1 MAHERALF
9 FMLKSRFLVNL
20 VVSDS
25 PQRPYQIQR
34 MVLPMKIKVSQLSNR
49 VHEVKVTN
57 RILRNT
63 LKYQLSMAE
72 SDDVE
77 NKSFTEQLHASL
89 NAVNSNTDFIVDT
102 LNLNKAEKEKLDD
115 LSFAETVKIAT
126 RVALRVQGL
135 SDEDIDMSAK
145 KADAS
150 KSEDE
155 DN

>member
-1 MAHERALF
+1 
-9 FMLKSRFLVNL
+9 
-20 VVSDS
+20 
-25 PQRPYQIQR
+25 
-34 MVLPMKIKVSQLSNR
+34 MKIKVSQLSNR

-72 SDDVE
+72 SDDAE
-77 NKSFTEQLHASL
+77 GKSFAEQLHDSL
-89 NAVNSNTDFIVDT
+89 NAVNNNENFIVDT
-102 LNLNKAEKEKLDD
+102 LNLNKSEKEKLDD

-150 KSEDE
+150 KSKDE
-155 DN
+155 EA

>member
-1 MAHERALF
+1 
-9 FMLKSRFLVNL
+9 
-20 VVSDS
+20 
-25 PQRPYQIQR
+25 
-34 MVLPMKIKVSQLSNR
+34 MKIKVSQLSNR

-77 NKSFTEQLHASL
+77 DKSFTEQLHASL
-89 NAVNSNTDFIVDT
+89 NAVNSNTDFIIDT